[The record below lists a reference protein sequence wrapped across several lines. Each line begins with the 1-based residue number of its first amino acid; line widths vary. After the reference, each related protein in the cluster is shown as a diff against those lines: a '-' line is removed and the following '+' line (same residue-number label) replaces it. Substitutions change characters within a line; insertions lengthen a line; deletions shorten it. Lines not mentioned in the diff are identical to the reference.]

1 MDGFCSRM
9 KKERKV
15 RAAVLV
21 TTKYE
26 QTMFQGRGK
35 TMHRSRRND
44 RLIFFM
50 SQKKRE
56 LLYDEM
62 DFGSN

>member
-1 MDGFCSRM
+1 MISWF
-9 KKERKV
+9 
-15 RAAVLV
+15 L
-21 TTKYE
+21 
-26 QTMFQGRGK
+26 
-35 TMHRSRRND
+35 
-44 RLIFFM
+44 M